1 MKRYFFI
8 LVICL
13 FAIGCTKYYKVTDTA
28 TEKDYYTKKIKR
40 KKSGAIKVKDQRTGK
55 IVTLQSSEIEKIT
68 KDQFNLG
75 VLSTDSKP
83 TK

>member
-13 FAIGCTKYYKVTDTA
+13 FAIGCAKYYKVTDPA

-40 KKSGAIKVKDQRTGK
+40 KKSGAIKIKDQRTGK
-55 IVTLQSSEIEKIT
+55 VVTLQSSEIEKIT

-75 VLSTDSKP
+75 VLSTASEP
-83 TK
+83 VE

>member
-13 FAIGCTKYYKVTDTA
+13 FVIGCAKYYKVTDPA
-28 TEKDYYTKKIKR
+28 TEKDYYTKKVTR

-55 IVTLQSSEIEKIT
+55 VVTLQSSEIEKIT
-68 KDQFNLG
+68 KDQFNFG
-75 VLSTDSKP
+75 VLSTDSDP

>member
-1 MKRYFFI
+1 MKRYFLI

-13 FAIGCTKYYKVTDTA
+13 FAIGCAKYYMVTDPA

-75 VLSTDSKP
+75 VLSTASET

>member
-8 LVICL
+8 FLICL
-13 FAIGCTKYYKVTDTA
+13 FAVGCTKYYKVTDPA
-28 TEKDYYTKKIKR
+28 TEKDYYTKKIMR

-55 IVTLQSSEIEKIT
+55 VVTLQSSEIEKIT

-75 VLSTDSKP
+75 VLSTDSEL